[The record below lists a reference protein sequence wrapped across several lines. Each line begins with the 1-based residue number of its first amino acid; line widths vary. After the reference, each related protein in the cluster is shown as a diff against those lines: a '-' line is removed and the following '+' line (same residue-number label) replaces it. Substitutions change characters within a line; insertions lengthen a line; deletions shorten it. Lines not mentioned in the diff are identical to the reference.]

1 MKKNKIFLFVG
12 GSLAILLMV
21 FLLIR
26 MKAPGQLN
34 ASNARLFAED
44 TNSVTFWV
52 TGDAMMH
59 MPQYSAA
66 MNPETGSPEFDS
78 CYTYIR
84 PIVNEADV
92 RIVNFETTLA
102 GPKYTG
108 YPRFSAPN
116 VYADAIARAGFNF
129 FVIANNHSCDRGAKG
144 FEGTLSFADSA
155 KIWHTGTFRNQEE
168 RDELYPLIFEVNGWR
183 IAMLNAT
190 YATDKIDAP
199 NPYIV
204 NYIDTIEIK
213 KDIEK
218 AKAQKPDAILMAIHW
233 GAEYQHK
240 PNDNQ
245 KAIAKFLLREG
256 VDVIMGSH
264 PHIVQPIELMD
275 AHGSFKDRLVIW
287 SLGNFISNQKDQ
299 FTDAGL
305 MVGFTLKKS
314 RYGRPEITNV
324 QYLPL
329 YRYKCSKKPGY
340 FLMPAILTEKNLA
353 TLIPGLED
361 QKDFKEVIANTR
373 SKMPKDFRISEF
385 GAN

>member
-1 MKKNKIFLFVG
+1 MKKNKILLFIVVP
-12 GSLAILLMV
+12 LTILLII

-26 MKAPGQLN
+26 MKAPENLSANQ
-34 ASNARLFAED
+34 SRLFVED
-44 TNSVTFWV
+44 TSSVTFWV

-66 MNPETGSPEFDS
+66 MNPKTGTTEFDS

-84 PIVNEADV
+84 PILNEADV

-102 GPKYTG
+102 GPKYSG

-116 VYADAIARAGFNF
+116 TYANAIVRAGFNF
-129 FVIANNHSCDRGAKG
+129 FVFANNHSCDHGAKG
-144 FEGTLSFADSA
+144 MEGNLAFADSA

-168 RDELYPLIFEVNGWR
+168 RDELYPLIFEVNGWK

-190 YATDKIDAP
+190 YGTNKISEP
-199 NPYIV
+199 EPYIV
-204 NYIDTIEIK
+204 NYIDTNEIK

-218 AKAQKPDAILMAIHW
+218 AKAQKPDAILMTIHW

-275 AHGSFKDRLVIW
+275 APGSFKDRLVIW

-340 FLMPAILTEKNLA
+340 FIMPAMYTEKNLA
-353 TLIPGLED
+353 TLIPSQED
-361 QKDFKEVIANTR
+361 QKDFKEVISNTR
-373 SKMPKDFRISEF
+373 NKMPKDFRISEF

>member
-1 MKKNKIFLFVG
+1 MTKKKILIYA
-12 GSLAILLMV
+12 GSVLAITAIV

-26 MKAPGQLN
+26 MKAPDNHGGVKT
-34 ASNARLFAED
+34 RVFVED
-44 TNSVTFWV
+44 TSTVTFWV

-84 PIVNEADV
+84 PILSEADV

-116 VYADAIARAGFNF
+116 VYADAIVRAGFNF
-129 FVIANNHSCDRGAKG
+129 FVMANNHACDRGAKG

-155 KIWHTGTFRNQEE
+155 KIWHTGTFRSKEE
-168 RDELYPLIFEVNGWR
+168 RDQLYPLIFEVNGWK

-190 YATDKIDAP
+190 YATNKIDAP
-199 NPYIV
+199 DPYLV
-204 NYIDTIEIK
+204 NYIDTNEIK
-213 KDIEK
+213 DDIAK
-218 AKAQKPDAILMAIHW
+218 AKAQKPDAILMSIHW
-233 GAEYQHK
+233 GEEYQHK
-240 PNDNQ
+240 PNANQ
-245 KAIAKFLLREG
+245 KEVADFLLREG
-256 VDVIMGSH
+256 VDVIIGSH

-275 AHGSFKDRLVIW
+275 APGSFKDRLVIW

-314 RYGRPEITNV
+314 RYGRPEIANI
-324 QYLPL
+324 QYLPF
-329 YRYKCSKKPGY
+329 YRYKSSKRPGY
-340 FLMPAILTEKNLA
+340 FLMPAIYTEKHLN
-353 TLIPGLED
+353 TLIPGQED
-361 QKDFKEVIANTR
+361 QDDFKEVIANTR
-373 SKMPKDFRISEF
+373 RKMPDDFRISEY
-385 GAN
+385 GAE